1 MDVGTTVILVA
12 LVNVALA
19 LALLIQ
25 ARLNVRPP
33 GMRLWAAGQSLIAA
47 GLIISA
53 FRGTSLTGKIAIP
66 VWQTTTITGFV
77 LLYVGILRFF
87 GRRERWAPL
96 ITLMAA
102 LTLWSCFFT
111 FVVFLVP
118 PRGAAIYACAAALMI
133 ACARAVHRFADPAV
147 RASAGFLRSVF
158 AALAAIYLLL
168 AFVQGARWDSP
179 QGMFANSPIYTTAYV
194 ATVCGTVLWV
204 VGLISMVNERLQARI
219 SAQAETMTRI
229 FETSPDCA
237 IISRLADG
245 VIINV
250 NEGFTRLT
258 GYRREEAVGRSSLE
272 MGLWAVPA
280 ERKRLLAQLRPTGV
294 SENVPVVLRRKDGST
309 LECVLS
315 ASALTLEGTP
325 HVISLTRDVTEQR
338 ALEARLTHDAET
350 DALTGVANRRHFLS
364 QAEREITRAAR
375 ARRELC
381 VAVIDID
388 GFKQINDVSGH
399 AAGDAALVHFA
410 DVAQRCTRDVDT
422 LGRLGGDE
430 FGLLLPNTGTEEA
443 YTVVERIRQD
453 LLAEPVPQL
462 ELDTPLV
469 ITISA
474 GVADF
479 RASAESLRDAIAHAD
494 SALYEAKAHGRNR
507 TIVARV
513 AANG

>member
-77 LLYVGILRFF
+77 LLYGHPALLRPP
-87 GRRERWAPL
+87 GALGSL

-204 VGLISMVNERLQARI
+204 VGLISMVNERLRPA
-219 SAQAETMTRI
+219 
-229 FETSPDCA
+229 FP
-237 IISRLADG
+237 
-245 VIINV
+245 
-250 NEGFTRLT
+250 
-258 GYRREEAVGRSSLE
+258 RR
-272 MGLWAVPA
+272 P
-280 ERKRLLAQLRPTGV
+280 KP
-294 SENVPVVLRRKDGST
+294 
-309 LECVLS
+309 
-315 ASALTLEGTP
+315 
-325 HVISLTRDVTEQR
+325 
-338 ALEARLTHDAET
+338 
-350 DALTGVANRRHFLS
+350 
-364 QAEREITRAAR
+364 
-375 ARRELC
+375 
-381 VAVIDID
+381 
-388 GFKQINDVSGH
+388 
-399 AAGDAALVHFA
+399 
-410 DVAQRCTRDVDT
+410 
-422 LGRLGGDE
+422 
-430 FGLLLPNTGTEEA
+430 
-443 YTVVERIRQD
+443 
-453 LLAEPVPQL
+453 
-462 ELDTPLV
+462 
-469 ITISA
+469 
-474 GVADF
+474 
-479 RASAESLRDAIAHAD
+479 
-494 SALYEAKAHGRNR
+494 
-507 TIVARV
+507 
-513 AANG
+513 